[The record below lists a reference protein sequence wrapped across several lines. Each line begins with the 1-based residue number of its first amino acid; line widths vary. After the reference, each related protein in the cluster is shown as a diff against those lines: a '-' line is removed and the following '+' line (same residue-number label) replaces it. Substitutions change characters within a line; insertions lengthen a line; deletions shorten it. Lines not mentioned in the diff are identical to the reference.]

1 MLGIKNYKP
10 VFYGDSLEFINNH
23 GNRLRSMVNKNL
35 CEMWTVHEVSSGEF
49 WSDCPVVL
57 LIGGQQLEF
66 CSFKDQIAVSW
77 NAIDLNE
84 SIIWYGSRD
93 LRLEWRKNAIK
104 GTSAFTGSPVEGADL
119 IEAAQEGHP
128 ITLRGLGLKTAK
140 GYIALFNEFDE
151 TVLTFEKN
159 EECLYTEI

>member
-10 VFYGDSLEFINNH
+10 VFYEDSLGFIKNH

-35 CEMWTVHEVSSGEF
+35 CEMWTVHEVSSGEL
-49 WSDCPVVL
+49 WGDCPVVL

-93 LRLEWRKNAIK
+93 IKLEWRKNAIN
-104 GTSAFTGSPVEGADL
+104 GTSAFAGSPVEGADL
-119 IEAAQEGHP
+119 IETAQGGHP
-128 ITLRGLGLKTAK
+128 ITLKGLGLKTAK